1 MTLEFDDIR
10 QKVQGADASTSATRE
25 EAGDMLV
32 FGRISQ
38 WDDDIAQSVLTE
50 FRGQF
55 DLIKPKR
62 NRILSELW
70 ANPVSVDFKP
80 IDGADHD
87 TAEMIGGAFRT
98 DMIASEEA
106 LETAQM
112 DQVDCGFGAFRFV
125 TEYEN
130 KAMTTDNYQRIKAE
144 PINEANN
151 VLYIDDNAKRK
162 DKSDASWALLIT
174 AFTKDGWKSYCKE
187 TGIDYE
193 ENKTPGSF
201 KSPNKTNIWFWR
213 SDTNTYKIGEFYHR
227 EKKRSKL
234 AIFED
239 PIGEQKAVK
248 VKDLKKIQDEL
259 DDFGFVK
266 VGERYIEHYEVTKY
280 ILTGEKI
287 VKTQRIAGEYIP
299 IIPVYGDHSYV
310 EQREMWRG
318 IYHDAQDSQR
328 LHNFQMSYLADIVA
342 KGPREKPIFTPEQ
355 IQGKEIYWH
364 ENGSDDNYAYKLINS
379 VDAQG
384 NPLPPGPINYTQN
397 PTVPPATA
405 AILEYT
411 RQSVDDV
418 TGGGTSMDAMMNSQ
432 VTEGQ
437 IQAAQSASNQETFLY
452 RNNFQLAMK
461 HAGRVYASMFKEIYD
476 VPREVTITKADG
488 TEQTVMSQESVVDLE
503 TGEEIVLR
511 DPSQGAFE
519 VFADTGPAY
528 STQREQ
534 VRAEMNQLATSL
546 QGTPVGEMALYYYL
560 MMLDGPM
567 TEGIRTWAKEQL
579 MMMGQIEPE
588 TEEEKEKIAQIMQ
601 AQQSQ
606 AQQPD
611 PNMLLAMAEQGKAEA
626 DMAKV
631 QTDAQIKSADLAI
644 KQYNAETQRLKV
656 MGDNQFNALEAEKL
670 STEITGNELDNV
682 SKIAQAFM
690 PRTVQ

>member
-1 MTLEFDDIR
+1 MLEFDDIR
-10 QKVQGADASTSATRE
+10 QKVQGADAATSATRE

-38 WDDDIAQSVLTE
+38 WDDDIGNSVLTE

-62 NRILSELW
+62 NRILAELW
-70 ANPVSVDFKP
+70 ANPTTVTFKP
-80 IDGADHD
+80 IDGADHE
-87 TAEMIGGAFRT
+87 TAEMLEGAFRT
-98 DMIASEEA
+98 DMIGSEEA

-130 KAMTTDNYQRIKAE
+130 RNSTTQNYQRIKAC

-151 VLYIDDNAKRK
+151 VLYFDDNAKRK
-162 DKSDASWALLIT
+162 DKSDAEWALLIT
-174 AFTKDGWKSYCKE
+174 AFTKDGWKRYCE
-187 TGIDYE
+187 QNGIDYE
-193 ENKTPGSF
+193 ENKEPGSF
-201 KSPNKTNIWFWR
+201 KAPNKTNIWFWR
-213 SDTNTYKIGEFYHR
+213 SDTKTWKIGEFYHR
-227 EKKRSKL
+227 EKKRYKM

-239 PIGEQKAVK
+239 PIGEQRSVK
-248 VKDLKKIQDEL
+248 VKDLSKIQDEL
-259 DDFGFVK
+259 DDFGFIK
-266 VGERYIEHYEVTKY
+266 IGERYVDYYEVTKY
-280 ILTGEKI
+280 IMTGEKI
-287 VKTQRIAGEYIP
+287 VKKQKVAGEYIP

-310 EQREMWRG
+310 EQREIWRG

-342 KGPREKPIFTPEQ
+342 KGPREKPVFTPEQ
-355 IQGKEIYWH
+355 IQGQEVYWT
-364 ENGSDDNYAYKLINS
+364 ENGADDNFPYRIING

-384 NPLPPGPINYTQN
+384 QPLPRDFTYTQN
-397 PTVPPATA
+397 PSIPQATA

-418 TGGGTSMDAMMNSQ
+418 TGGGAAMDQMMNSQ

-437 IQAAQSASNQETFLY
+437 INAAMTAHNMETFLY

-461 HAGRVYASMFKEIYD
+461 HAGKVYASMFRDVYD
-476 VPREVTITKADG
+476 VPREVTVTKADG
-488 TEQTVMSQESVVDLE
+488 TEQTVTTMDTVLDLE
-503 TGEEIVLR
+503 TGEEVTLR
-511 DPSQGAFE
+511 DPQKGSFE
-519 VFADTGPAY
+519 VYSDTGPSY
-528 STQREQ
+528 TTQREQ
-534 VRAEMNQLATSL
+534 VRAQMFELAQTM
-546 QGTPVGEMALYYYL
+546 QGTQIGEMAQLYAI

-567 TEGIRTWAKEQL
+567 TEGLRDWAKEQL

-588 TEEEKEKIAQIMQ
+588 TDEEKAKIAQMMQ
-601 AQQSQ
+601 SAQQN
-606 AQQPD
+606 QQPD
-611 PNMLLAMAEQGKAEA
+611 PATLMAMAEQAKADA

-631 QTDAQIKSADLAI
+631 QTDAQLKAGDLQV

-656 MGDNQFNALEAEKL
+656 MGDNQFNNLEAQKL
-670 STEITGNELDNV
+670 ATEITGNELDNV
-682 SKIAQAFM
+682 NKLAEAFM